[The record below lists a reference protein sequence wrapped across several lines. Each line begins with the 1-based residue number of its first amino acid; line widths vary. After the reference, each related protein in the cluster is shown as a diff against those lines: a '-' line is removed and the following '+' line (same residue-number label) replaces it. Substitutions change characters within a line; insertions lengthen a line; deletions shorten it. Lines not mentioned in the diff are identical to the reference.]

1 MYNFYPGQQQQPQ
14 QQRPMKTTFQSRT
27 GFLDAQMA
35 CKQAGYIP
43 IGQAQNKSGYFVVFG
58 RLNPQSQPQQQNSMF
73 GNGGGWI

>member
-1 MYNFYPGQQQQPQ
+1 MYNVYPGQQQQPQ

-43 IGQAQNKSGYFVVFG
+43 IGQAQNKSGYYVVFG
-58 RLNPQSQPQQQNSMF
+58 RLNPQAQQNPNNVF
-73 GNGGGWI
+73 RGGWI